1 MGVLRVSC
9 RWGLGV
15 CGCATDKLRVTT
27 VESYLAD
34 AIEAGLPAVDLSLV
48 GLDDATQRLVE
59 VAIDDA
65 AAAAQFERQL
75 AVATSTSAAEN
86 NICSGSEP
94 KGGQGGSTPPAG
106 AEAKGGREGL
116 RGRDGDAAP
125 TATSS
130 SSCEVGTD
138 GKGVVD
144 ANGKGNGDGSAAGSA
159 VGVTGTVVAPA
170 SMGKSHHTKVAQSQ
184 AKVVPPA
191 EQQVSLRA
199 IKALLPEKVTFGQ
212 IKLVLALRSR
222 ARLAEST

>member
-1 MGVLRVSC
+1 M
-9 RWGLGV
+9 
-15 CGCATDKLRVTT
+15 A
-27 VESYLAD
+27 
-34 AIEAGLPAVDLSLV
+34 
-48 GLDDATQRLVE
+48 
-59 VAIDDA
+59 
-65 AAAAQFERQL
+65 
-75 AVATSTSAAEN
+75 
-86 NICSGSEP
+86 
-94 KGGQGGSTPPAG
+94 
-106 AEAKGGREGL
+106 
-116 RGRDGDAAP
+116 
-125 TATSS
+125 
-130 SSCEVGTD
+130 TD
-138 GKGVVD
+138 GKGVVVD